1 MTYELPPRLPHGIPA
16 APRWTSRRPEAPREV
31 ISASLPELVAQA
43 VENERTKLLNELR
56 RKITAIEVR
65 DHDRG
70 YWRDNADRA
79 DVRNAAIAIIDKAYD
94 R

>member
-56 RKITAIEVR
+56 KQITAIEVR
-65 DHDRG
+65 DRERG
-70 YWRDNADRA
+70 YWEDSRSRIE
-79 DVRNAAIAIIDKAYD
+79 VRNAAIAIIDKAYD